1 VKPYPFD
8 LLRRI
13 RRDDAAIESA
23 VARWLAAHPDG
34 GRRTTKLAGGPVR
47 ARVVGRANAVDPH
60 AAIAVVR
67 AGELAITAAAS
78 GTAIRAL
85 AQQLLGGPAELAAAR
100 PATPAEHALW
110 ALVVAAALEDL
121 GIGGDVW
128 AQPIPSIQPELE
140 RLGRST
146 GGDDMV
152 AIELAVDV
160 AGRAMTVAC
169 VCPRSVV
176 VRPPPARPWPAWTFE
191 LPVTVA
197 RCALSRDAAAAIAA
211 RDVIVVERSLE
222 LVIGDGAIGLR
233 AAPQAVVAEV
243 ASHYSP
249 RDMALP
255 DDAHLELTVALG
267 TTKLSVRQIA
277 ELAIGQI
284 VPLGRPLA
292 GPFELRAGGRV
303 IGHGELI
310 DVDGELGVRVTS
322 IEE

>member
-1 VKPYPFD
+1 LTKPYPFD
-8 LLRRI
+8 QLRHV

-23 VARWLAAHPDG
+23 VARWLAVDPDV
-34 GRRTTKLAGGPVR
+34 GRRTAKLAGGPVR

-67 AGELAITAAAS
+67 VGELAITAAAS

-85 AQQLLGGPAELAAAR
+85 AQQLLGGPTELAAAR
-100 PATPAEHALW
+100 PATPAEHAIW

-121 GIGGDVW
+121 GIAGADVW
-128 AQPIPSIQPELE
+128 AQPIPE
-140 RLGRST
+140 RLGRSIS
-146 GGDDMV
+146 GDDAV
-152 AIELAVDV
+152 AIELEVDF

-169 VCPRSVV
+169 VCPQSIV
-176 VRPPPARPWPAWTFE
+176 VRVPPMRPWPGWTFE

-197 RCALSRDAAAAIAA
+197 RCALSRDAAASIAV
-211 RDVIVVERSLE
+211 RDVIVVERALE
-222 LVIGDGAIGLR
+222 LVIGDGAIGLH

-243 ASHYSP
+243 TSHYSP

-267 TTKLSVRQIA
+267 TTRLSMRQIA
-277 ELAIGQI
+277 ELAVGQI